1 MAIFESVFGN
11 NIFYNF
17 WKQVQQYLFS
27 QNRIFQLLSFKP
39 IVIYDEKVTLQFD
52 TAKIN
57 LHIKSTVENLMQRGI
72 DRTLSVFINNRLTN
86 KKKFQYDFNVVIEA
100 HVTFPEVSNFFN
112 YHFSNQIFPLDEVP
126 EEDPKKSKSNEKI
139 EQNKYNITLGKF
151 DFFNKGSQLAA
162 NLTFDVDAN
171 WKYLKQKA
179 NGEITASAFIEHQP
193 ENFLIKTRNLSYELD
208 SKNVILNGI
217 DKYYHDDIIYQLYQ
231 LLQYTF
237 KDEIQKVK
245 EDAQH
250 QIDSLQ
256 EQSTWISG
264 TINTLV
270 VDKILIDSDGVRA
283 TLLADGFI
291 DLI

>member
-1 MAIFESVFGN
+1 MAIFESVLSD
-11 NIFYNF
+11 NIFYDF

-27 QNRIFQLLSFKP
+27 QNRIFQLISFKP
-39 IVIYDEKVTLQFD
+39 IVIYDEKISLEFD
-52 TAKIN
+52 TAKID
-57 LHIKSTVENLMQRGI
+57 LHIKSTLENLMQRGI
-72 DRTLSVFINNRLTN
+72 DRTLSLFINNRLTD
-86 KKKFQYDFNVVIEA
+86 KKNFQYDFDVVIEA
-100 HVTFPEVSNFFN
+100 HVTFPNVSNFFN
-112 YHFSNQIFPLDEVP
+112 FHFSNQTFPLDEVP
-126 EEDPKKSKSNEKI
+126 EENPKKPKKSDKI

-179 NGEITASAFIEHQP
+179 NGEINASAFIEYQP
-193 ENFLIKTRNLSYELD
+193 ENYLIKTRSLSYELD

-217 DKYYHDDIIYQLYQ
+217 DKYYHEQIIEQLQ
-231 LLQYTF
+231 ELLQYTF
-237 KDEIQKVK
+237 EEELQKVK
-245 EDAQH
+245 ENAQQ

-256 EQSTWISG
+256 EQSSWISG
-264 TINTLV
+264 TLNTFV

-283 TLLADGFI
+283 TLLANGFI